1 MKVPFSWLKEFVDID
16 VTAQELEE
24 KLFSCGFEVEELIPL
39 DAGISKVVVGKIV
52 EMEKQE
58 GTHLTKCVVDC
69 GDYGHD
75 IRISTGAAN
84 MKLGDCVPAALD
96 GSTLPG
102 GIKIKARKMQGVE
115 SNGMLC
121 SGEELG
127 LNDDLFPGSEVYGL
141 LILPEDSVPGT
152 DIAPVVGL
160 DDYIFDISIT
170 ANRPDCQSVLGIA
183 REVSAIL
190 GKPLHMP
197 AMDYQT
203 VCDADAPIT
212 VQVEA
217 PDLCPGS
224 EVYGLLILPEDSV
237 PGTDIAPVV
246 GLDDYI
252 FDISITANRP
262 DCQSVLGIAREVA
275 AVLGKPLHMPAMD
288 YKTVCKPDAPI
299 TVKVEAPD
307 LCPRYMAHYV
317 RNIRM
322 GESPRWMKRHLALCG
337 LRSISN
343 VVDIT
348 NHTLLE
354 MGQPMHAFDLNK
366 VAGRTIDVRRAH
378 AGEKI
383 VTLDEKE
390 FTLNPNNLVICDAE
404 KPVALAGIMGG
415 ANSGMDEN
423 TTSLLFECATFARDC
438 VRKTSRA
445 LGQNSDSSARYEKG
459 VDRHSPELGLARALH
474 LIQELDC
481 GDITTLE
488 YDLTDGRP
496 MERKHIVTT
505 PAKICGVLGITV
517 PDQTMID
524 ILQRLEFTVDVQAD
538 GSWDVSAPLYRE
550 DVESFPDLAEEV
562 IREYGYDHIV
572 PTFLNTAS
580 VTNGGL
586 NYDQKQQLK
595 TKRLLAAQ
603 GFYEAS
609 TLAFYSNAE
618 LDMLHIPA
626 DDEARKAIRILNPI
640 SENLSIM
647 RTLLAPSMLNVI
659 VDNLKK
665 GNTEGRLFEMAPVY
679 LAKELPINEH
689 PHERQTLCIGAFGPE
704 EDFFTVKGALEALA
718 AGFGLR
724 FDYKRE
730 TTPWLHPGIS
740 AAVYCGD
747 KRLGVFGKLS
757 NEINGELEI
766 AKDQK
771 DSQNI
776 YLGELDYE
784 ALMSC
789 VDGELRYQPLSPYA
803 AVKRDLAL
811 VCDEKTTCG
820 EIEETIKKASPLV
833 GEIKLFDIYRGAN
846 LGEGKKSMA
855 FTLSL
860 SDPKKEVS
868 TEEVERV
875 VKKILGNLKF
885 KLGIEIR

>member
-1 MKVPFSWLKEFVDID
+1 MKVPFSWLKELVDID

-52 EMEKQE
+52 EMEPQE

-69 GDYGHD
+69 GSYGHD
-75 IRISTGAAN
+75 IRISTGASN

-197 AMDYQT
+197 AMDYKA
-203 VCDADAPIT
+203 VCDADAP
-212 VQVEA
+212 V
-217 PDLCPGS
+217 S
-224 EVYGLLILPEDSV
+224 
-237 PGTDIAPVV
+237 
-246 GLDDYI
+246 
-252 FDISITANRP
+252 
-262 DCQSVLGIAREVA
+262 
-275 AVLGKPLHMPAMD
+275 
-288 YKTVCKPDAPI
+288 
-299 TVKVEAPD
+299 VKVEAPD

-366 VAGRTIDVRRAH
+366 VAGRSITVRRA
-378 AGEKI
+378 AEGEKI
-383 VTLDEKE
+383 TTLDEKE

-415 ANSGMDEN
+415 ANSGMDDAA
-423 TTSLLFECATFARDC
+423 TSLLFECATFARDS

-459 VDRHSPELGLARALH
+459 VDRHSPEMGLARALH

-496 MERKHIVTT
+496 LERRHIVTT

-524 ILQRLEFTVDVQAD
+524 ILERLEFTVDVQAD

-618 LDMLHIPA
+618 FDMLHIPA

-640 SENLSIM
+640 SENLSVM

-665 GNTEGRLFEMAPVY
+665 GNAEGRLFEMAPVY
-679 LAKELPINEH
+679 LAKELPIQEH
-689 PHERQTLCIGAFGPE
+689 PHERQTLCLGAFGPA

-718 AGFGLR
+718 AGFDLT
-724 FDYKRE
+724 FTYQRE
-730 TTPWLHPGIS
+730 TTSWLHPGIS
-740 AAVYCGD
+740 AAVYCNG
-747 KRLGVFGKLS
+747 KCLGVFGKLA
-757 NEINGELEI
+757 NEINAELEI
-766 AKDQK
+766 AKEQK

-789 VDGELRYQPLSPYA
+789 VEGGLRYKPLSPYA

-811 VCDEKTTCG
+811 VCDEAVACG
-820 EIEETIKKASPLV
+820 DIEEAIKKASPLITEV
-833 GEIKLFDIYRGAN
+833 KLFDIYRGAN

-855 FTLSL
+855 FSLTL
-860 SDPKKEVS
+860 SDPAAEVS
-868 TEEVERV
+868 AEQVERT
-875 VKKILGNLKF
+875 VKKVLGNLKF

>member
-69 GDYGHD
+69 GAYGHE

-84 MKLGDCVPAALD
+84 MKLGDCVPTALD

-102 GIKIKARKMQGVE
+102 GITIKARKMQGVE

-121 SGEELG
+121 SGAELG

-197 AMDYQT
+197 AMDYKA
-203 VCDADAPIT
+203 VCDADAP
-212 VQVEA
+212 V
-217 PDLCPGS
+217 S
-224 EVYGLLILPEDSV
+224 
-237 PGTDIAPVV
+237 
-246 GLDDYI
+246 
-252 FDISITANRP
+252 
-262 DCQSVLGIAREVA
+262 
-275 AVLGKPLHMPAMD
+275 
-288 YKTVCKPDAPI
+288 
-299 TVKVEAPD
+299 VKVEAPD

-378 AGEKI
+378 EGEKI

-415 ANSGMDEN
+415 ANSGMDDN
-423 TTSLLFECATFARDC
+423 TTSLLFECATFARDS

-459 VDRHSPELGLARALH
+459 VDRYSPQLGLARALH
-474 LIQELDC
+474 LIQQLDC

-496 MERKHIVTT
+496 LERKHIVTT
-505 PAKICGVLGITV
+505 PAKICAVLGITV

-524 ILQRLEFTVDVQAD
+524 ILQRLKFTVDVQAD
-538 GSWDVSAPLYRE
+538 GSWDVSAPLYRD

-618 LDMLHIPA
+618 FDMLHIPA
-626 DDEARKAIRILNPI
+626 EDEARKAIRILNPI
-640 SENLSIM
+640 SENLSVM

-665 GNTEGRLFEMAPVY
+665 GNAEGRLFEMAPVY
-679 LAKELPINEH
+679 LAKELPIQEH
-689 PHERQTLCIGAFGPE
+689 PHERQTLCLGAFGPA
-704 EDFFTVKGALEALA
+704 EDFFTVKGWVETLISDLGA
-718 AGFGLR
+718 AKPR
-724 FDYKRE
+724 FVAEKENASY
-730 TTPWLHPGIS
+730 HPGRC
-740 AAVYCGD
+740 AKVYVGD
-747 KRLGVFGKLS
+747 TYIGVFGQIHPAVAANYGVDAELYCAELS
-757 NEINGELEI
+757 FGALYSVKGATPVYKPLPRFPSVTRDI
-766 AKDQK
+766 A
-771 DSQNI
+771 
-776 YLGELDYE
+776 
-784 ALMSC
+784 
-789 VDGELRYQPLSPYA
+789 V
-803 AVKRDLAL
+803 
-811 VCDEKTTCG
+811 VCD
-820 EIEETIKKASPLV
+820 ASIPIGDLSDCILAS
-833 GEIKLFDIYRGAN
+833 GGQYLKDCTLFDVYTGHHII
-846 LGEGKKSMA
+846 EGKKSVA
-855 FTLSL
+855 FSLTMRSDDQTLTVEHADETVKAVL
-860 SDPKKEVS
+860 KAL
-868 TEEVERV
+868 EE
-875 VKKILGNLKF
+875 KF
-885 KLGIEIR
+885 GAFIR

>member
-1 MKVPFSWLKEFVDID
+1 MLTPLSWLKDYVDID
-16 VTAQELEE
+16 VTPKELEE
-24 KLFSCGFEVEELIPL
+24 KLFSCGFEVEESYEVGK
-39 DAGISKVVVGKIV
+39 DISNVVVGLV
-52 EMEKQE
+52 EKCEPIPE
-58 GTHLTKCVVDC
+58 THLSLCQVNAGAHGTFQICC
-69 GDYGHD
+69 GADNVKAGGKYPLAL
-75 IRISTGAAN
+75 IGATVYATAKDHVTIEGV
-84 MKLGDCVPAALD
+84 MEIKQGKLRGYD
-96 GSTLPG
+96 SY
-102 GIKIKARKMQGVE
+102 
-115 SNGMLC
+115 GMLC
-121 SGEELG
+121 SGVELG
-127 LNDDLFPGSEVYGL
+127 LNEDLYPGAGYNGL
-141 LILPEDSVPGT
+141 LVLPEDAKAGDDVKP
-152 DIAPVVGL
+152 ILGL
-160 DDYIFDISIT
+160 DDWIFDIALT
-170 ANRPDCQSVLGIA
+170 ANRPDCQSIF
-183 REVSAIL
+183 
-190 GKPLHMP
+190 
-197 AMDYQT
+197 
-203 VCDADAPIT
+203 
-212 VQVEA
+212 
-217 PDLCPGS
+217 
-224 EVYGLLILPEDSV
+224 GL
-237 PGTDIAPVV
+237 
-246 GLDDYI
+246 
-252 FDISITANRP
+252 
-262 DCQSVLGIAREVA
+262 AREVA
-275 AVLGKPLHMPAMD
+275 AALGEPLKTPALD
-288 YKTVCKPDAPI
+288 YTETEVEKEGFNVT
-299 TVKVEAPD
+299 VEAQD
-307 LCPRYMAHYV
+307 LCPRHIAHYV
-317 RNIRM
+317 YDVKL
-322 GESPRWMKRHLALCG
+322 GQSPAWMRRRLALVG
-337 LRSISN
+337 NNSISN
-343 VVDIT
+343 IVDIT
-348 NHTLLE
+348 NYIMREL
-354 MGQPMHAFDLNK
+354 GQPLHAFDCDYLEGN
-366 VAGRTIDVRRAH
+366 AINVRRA
-378 AGEKI
+378 AEGEKI

-415 ANSGMDEN
+415 ANSGMDDN
-423 TTSLLFECATFARDC
+423 TTSLLFECATFARDS

-459 VDRHSPELGLARALH
+459 VDRYSPQLGLARALH
-474 LIQELDC
+474 LIQQLDC

-496 MERKHIVTT
+496 LERKHIVAT

-538 GSWDVSAPLYRE
+538 GSWDVSAPLYRD

-586 NYDQKQQLK
+586 SYDQKQQLK

-626 DDEARKAIRILNPI
+626 EDEARKAIRILNPI

-647 RTLLAPSMLNVI
+647 RTLLTPSMLNVI

-665 GNTEGRLFEMAPVY
+665 GNAEGRLFEMAPVY

-718 AGFGLR
+718 AGFGLT
-724 FDYKRE
+724 FDYQRE
-730 TTPWLHPGIS
+730 TAAWLHPGIS
-740 AAVYCGD
+740 AAVYCNG
-747 KRLGVFGKLS
+747 KRLGVFGKLA
-757 NEINGELEI
+757 NEINAELEI
-766 AKDQK
+766 AKEQK

-789 VDGELRYQPLSPYA
+789 VEGELRYKPLSSYA
-803 AVKRDLAL
+803 PVKRDLAL
-811 VCDEKTTCG
+811 VCGEAVSCG
-820 EIEETIKKASPLV
+820 EIEETIRKASPLV
-833 GEIKLFDIYRGAN
+833 SEVKLFDIYRGAN
-846 LGEGKKSMA
+846 LGDGKKSMA
-855 FTLSL
+855 FSLSL

-868 TEEVERV
+868 AEEVERV

>member
-1 MKVPFSWLKEFVDID
+1 MKVPFSWLKELVDID

-69 GDYGHD
+69 GDYGHE

-84 MKLGDCVPAALD
+84 MKVGDCVPAALD

-127 LNDDLFPGSEVYGL
+127 LNEDLFPGSEVYGL

-197 AMDYQT
+197 AMDYKA
-203 VCDADAPIT
+203 VCDAD
-212 VQVEA
+212 E
-217 PDLCPGS
+217 
-224 EVYGLLILPEDSV
+224 
-237 PGTDIAPVV
+237 
-246 GLDDYI
+246 
-252 FDISITANRP
+252 
-262 DCQSVLGIAREVA
+262 
-275 AVLGKPLHMPAMD
+275 
-288 YKTVCKPDAPI
+288 PI

-322 GESPRWMKRHLALCG
+322 GESPRWMRRHLALCG

-378 AGEKI
+378 EGEKI
-383 VTLDEKE
+383 TTLDEKE

-415 ANSGMDEN
+415 ANSGMDDT
-423 TTSLLFECATFARDC
+423 TTSLLFECATFARDS

-496 MERKHIVTT
+496 LERKHIATT

-524 ILQRLEFTVDVQAD
+524 ILKRLEFTVDVQAD

-609 TLAFYSNAE
+609 TLAFYSAAE

-626 DDEARKAIRILNPI
+626 DDAARKAIRILNPI

-647 RTLLAPSMLNVI
+647 RTLLTPSMLNVI

-665 GNTEGRLFEMAPVY
+665 GNAEGRLFEMSNIYIPKQLPVT
-679 LAKELPINEH
+679 ELPE
-689 PHERQTLCIGAFGPE
+689 ERLHLGFAAWGSE
-704 EDFFTVKGALEALA
+704 EDFFTVKGAVESFGA
-718 AGFGLR
+718 AFGVELTVER
-724 FDYKRE
+724 AADVA
-730 TTPWLHPGIS
+730 WLHPGI
-740 AAVYCGD
+740 AAYILCKGERV
-747 KRLGVFGKLS
+747 GVFGKLANDVTS
-757 NEINGELEI
+757 EL
-766 AKDQK
+766 KLPK
-771 DSQNI
+771 DSRANLNI
-776 YLGELDYE
+776 YLGEIDWVAFH
-784 ALMSC
+784 AL
-789 VDGELRYQPLSPYA
+789 VPAAIHYQPIPEFA
-803 AVKRDLAL
+803 PVQRDLAL
-811 VCDEKTTCG
+811 VAPESMECG
-820 EIEETIKKASPLV
+820 TLV
-833 GEIKLFDIYRGAN
+833 TEMQRACKQLTKVELFDIYRGEK
-846 LGEGKKSMA
+846 LGADKKSMA
-855 FTLSL
+855 FSL
-860 SDPKKEVS
+860 SFQPADKPLTPDEID
-868 TEEVERV
+868 RF

-885 KLGIEIR
+885 KLGIEIRE

>member
-1 MKVPFSWLKEFVDID
+1 MKVPFSWLKEYVDIA
-16 VTAQELEE
+16 VTAQELES
-24 KLFSCGFEVEELIPL
+24 KLFSCGFEVEELIDL
-39 DAGISKVVVGKIV
+39 SAGIDKVVVGKVV

-58 GTHLTKCVVDC
+58 GTHLYKCVVDC

-75 IRISTGAAN
+75 IRISTGAPNVFVGAH
-84 MKLGDCVPAALD
+84 VPAALD

-102 GIKIKARKMQGVE
+102 GIKIKKRVMQGVE

-127 LNDDLFPGSEVYGL
+127 LNDDLYPGAEVYGL
-141 LILPEDSVPGT
+141 LILPEDTTPGE
-152 DIAPVVGL
+152 DICPVVGL
-160 DDYIFDISIT
+160 DDF
-170 ANRPDCQSVLGIA
+170 
-183 REVSAIL
+183 
-190 GKPLHMP
+190 
-197 AMDYQT
+197 
-203 VCDADAPIT
+203 
-212 VQVEA
+212 
-217 PDLCPGS
+217 
-224 EVYGLLILPEDSV
+224 
-237 PGTDIAPVV
+237 
-246 GLDDYI
+246 I

-275 AVLGKPLHMPAMD
+275 AVLHKPLKMPATD
-288 YKTVCKPDAPI
+288 YTATLEPDAPI
-299 TVKVEAPD
+299 AVAVEAPD

-366 VAGRTIDVRRAH
+366 VAGRSITVRRARN
-378 AGEKI
+378 GEKI

-390 FTLNPNNLVICDAE
+390 FSLTENNLVICDAE

-423 TTSLLFECATFARDC
+423 TTSLLFECATFARDS

-445 LGQNSDSSARYEKG
+445 LGQSSDSSARYEKG
-459 VDRHSPELGLARALH
+459 VDRSSPALGLARALH

-496 MERKHIVTT
+496 LERKTIVTT
-505 PAKICGVLGITV
+505 PARICGVLGITV
-517 PDQTMID
+517 PEQEMID
-524 ILQRLEFTVDVQAD
+524 ILERLEFTVEVQPD
-538 GSWDVSAPLYRE
+538 GQWVVRAPLYRE
-550 DVESFPDLAEEV
+550 DVDSFPDLAEEV

-572 PTFLNTAS
+572 PTFLQTAA

-586 NYDQKQQLK
+586 NREQKQQMK

-609 TLAFYSNAE
+609 TLAFYSQAE
-618 LDMLHIPA
+618 LDQLHLPA
-626 DDEARKAIRILNPI
+626 EDAARQAIRILNPI

-647 RTLLAPSMLNVI
+647 RTLLAPSMLHVI

-665 GNTEGRLFEMAPVY
+665 GCAEGRLFELAPVY
-679 LAKELPINEH
+679 LARSLPITEH
-689 PHERQTLCIGAFGPE
+689 PHERQTLCLGVFGPA

-718 AGFGLR
+718 SGFGLS
-724 FDYKRE
+724 FTYERE
-730 TTPWLHPGIS
+730 ATPWLHPGIS
-740 AAVYCGD
+740 AVVSCKG
-747 KRLGVFGKLS
+747 KRIGVFGKLS
-757 NEINGELEI
+757 NEINAELDIPKE
-766 AKDQK
+766 QK
-771 DSQNI
+771 ESQNI
-776 YLGELDYE
+776 YLAELDYE
-784 ALMSC
+784 TLMSC
-789 VDGELRYQPLSPYA
+789 VEGELHYQPLSAYA
-803 AVKRDLAL
+803 PVRRDLAL
-811 VCDEKTTCG
+811 VCDEAVTCG
-820 EIEETIKKASPLV
+820 AIEETIRKASPLV
-833 GEIKLFDIYRGAN
+833 SEVKLFDIYRGKN
-846 LGEGKKSMA
+846 LGTGKKSMA
-855 FTLSL
+855 FSLTL
-860 SDPKKEVS
+860 SDPRAEIS
-868 TEEVERV
+868 PDLVERT

-885 KLGIEIR
+885 KLGIEMR